1 MNIKAPTDSNRRVSA
16 LLSES
21 SGADWG
27 LGPAVHRLAQGM
39 RRLPNRAE
47 MNSAIVRPRTR
58 VVPLGTVNGKLN
70 GGVRMPE
77 TLFTYRNGKGRAR
90 TAALRLNGPANA
102 LPAMIRYTRSPSIAL
117 EALERLGE
125 FRPLAASAADLLSI
139 RH

>member
-1 MNIKAPTDSNRRVSA
+1 MNIKTPTDSNRRVSA
-16 LLSES
+16 LISES

-47 MNSAIVRPRTR
+47 MNSAIVRRRTR

-77 TLFTYRNGKGRAR
+77 TLFTYRNGNRTGANRCPPPKRSRGR
-90 TAALRLNGPANA
+90 
-102 LPAMIRYTRSPSIAL
+102 IA
-117 EALERLGE
+117 GNDPIH
-125 FRPLAASAADLLSI
+125 PLAVDRSRGA
-139 RH
+139 